1 MRDCY
6 LEAPRLDPNNSY
18 AWNSKCTYAWFN
30 PGATMTAGERVA
42 VNGTDRTQRDCYL
55 EALRLDPNNS
65 IAFRN
70 LGVAMPAGER
80 VASS

>member
-6 LEAPRLDPNNSY
+6 LEALQLDPYDSI
-18 AWNSKCTYAWFN
+18 AWINLGYSI
-30 PGATMTAGERVA
+30 TAGERVA

-70 LGVAMPAGER
+70 LGVAMAAGER